1 MSTSSGRTALVVG
14 ATGLVGGYVV
24 ACLARRTE
32 WTRIVVL
39 ARRPVDTAGGRVEH
53 RVVDFEA
60 LGPAD
65 LDGADDV
72 FACLG
77 TTIKKAGSE
86 EAFMVHGTFPGG
98 WLLTKKARGS
108 SSNLPMECSS
118 PAFSACHRPVQ
129 PGDPVAPVTM
139 GPTAAAG
146 YWMPL
151 SRA

>member
-86 EAFMVHGTFPGG
+86 EAFRRVDHDYTV
-98 WLLTKKARGS
+98 R
-108 SSNLPMECSS
+108 
-118 PAFSACHRPVQ
+118 
-129 PGDPVAPVTM
+129 VAEL
-139 GPTAAAG
+139 AKAAG
-146 YWMPL
+146 ATRFALVSSVGAAPDASSFY
-151 SRA
+151 